1 MSTVTAT
8 NDSGAVA
15 ADAGRLIQTHGWV
28 QIATLGVL
36 FVALFWDIL
45 YRVVGVAW
53 VDGELAT
60 RGYAWT
66 NPNWSHALIV
76 PLISLYFLH
85 QHRAELKQAAAT
97 PTLVP
102 RGDAI
107 GLWSIVLSVAMIGVL
122 GLGLRAAREPMVNA
136 APDLAGL
143 YYGMYL
149 HYLSALVL
157 GAALGYGL
165 GRMLMGLD
173 PVARFTQAFMRSA
186 GGVVLLLMGIA
197 LYFITLGPRAFNND
211 MFKGYGM
218 IMALGGLV
226 WYVSGWSVARLALF
240 PVAYLVFAIKISD
253 RLWETVAFKLQ
264 GIAAAVS
271 GVAINVFGL
280 LIDLEARVRGNTI
293 ELYHH
298 GAQLSSGLNVE
309 EACSGL
315 RMLMTFIALGFAVAY
330 LARRP
335 WWARLA
341 IVLLTVPI
349 AILVNVGRVTALG
362 LLYPYKPE
370 WTQGQPHIFIGML
383 MLIPAFGLFTL
394 IGWIMNQI
402 FLPDPQ
408 AEHGGGGP

>member
-15 ADAGRLIQTHGWV
+15 ADAGRLIKTHSWV
-28 QIATLGVL
+28 QIGVLGVL

-45 YRVVGVAW
+45 YRMIGVTW
-53 VDGELAT
+53 MDGELVA
-60 RGYAWT
+60 RGYAWN
-66 NPNWSHALIV
+66 NPNWSHAIVV
-76 PLISLYFLH
+76 PLISLYFLY
-85 QHRAELKQAAAT
+85 QHREELKQAVAA

-102 RGDAI
+102 RRDAV
-107 GLWSIVLSVAMIGVL
+107 GFWWIVLSVVLIGL
-122 GLGLRAAREPMVNA
+122 FGFGLRAAREPIVNA
-136 APDLAGL
+136 APALTHFF
-143 YYGMYL
+143 GMYL
-149 HYLSALVL
+149 HYLAAVVL
-157 GAALGYGL
+157 GPAIAYGL
-165 GRMLMGLD
+165 ARLLMGLD
-173 PVARFTQAFMRSA
+173 PVARFTRTFMRSA
-186 GGVVLLLMGIA
+186 AGMVLLLLGIA

-226 WYVSGWSVARLALF
+226 WFVSGWSVARLALF
-240 PVAYLVFAIKISD
+240 PVAYLVFAVKISD
-253 RLWETVAFKLQ
+253 RLWEMIAFKLQ

-271 GVAINVFGL
+271 GIAINVFGL
-280 LIDLEARVRGNTI
+280 LINLNADVRGNTI

-298 GAQLSSGLNVE
+298 GAKLSDGLNVE

-335 WWARLA
+335 WWARLT

-349 AILVNVGRVTALG
+349 AILVNVGRVTTLG

-370 WTQGQPHIFIGML
+370 WTHGQPHILIGML
-383 MLIPAFGLFTL
+383 MLIPAFGLFSL
-394 IGWIMNQI
+394 AGWVLNRI
-402 FLPDPQ
+402 FLPDPE
-408 AEHGGGGP
+408 AEKTGGPA